1 MKKADRESLD
11 AYYRDAESWAKD
23 REKGIATS
31 RRIAWIVA
39 SAAALVALC
48 EALALYALMPLKT
61 VVPYTLL
68 VDRQTGYVQALKPL
82 EPGRIAGD
90 TALTQSFLVQ
100 YAIARESFDMATVQS
115 DYRKVVLFSQG
126 NARADYIAGIQG
138 SNPESPLNRLRRTGS
153 IETRVKSVSPLRA
166 NSALVR
172 FETIRRDAGARPQP
186 GQPWVAVVQY
196 RYSDAPMSIEDR
208 YVNPLGFT
216 VTRYQRSPEAP
227 PPAVVA
233 EPPAGIAAVP

>member
-1 MKKADRESLD
+1 MKKPDRDRLD

-23 REKGIATS
+23 REKGILAS

-39 SAAALVALC
+39 SIAALIALC
-48 EALALYALMPLKT
+48 EALALYGIMPLKT

-82 EPGRIAGD
+82 EPDRIGGD
-90 TALTQSFLVQ
+90 SALTQSFLVQ
-100 YAIARESFDMATVQS
+100 YVIAREGFDMATVQS

-126 NARADYIAGIQG
+126 EARADYIAAIQA
-138 SNPESPLNRLRRTGS
+138 SNPQSPLNQLRRTS
-153 IETRVKSVSPLRA
+153 VIETRVKSVSQLRA

-172 FETIRRDAGARPQP
+172 FETVRRDTGARPQP

-208 YVNPLGFT
+208 YINPLGFA
-216 VTRYQRSPEAP
+216 VTRYRRNPEALP
-227 PPAVVA
+227 EAIA
-233 EPPAGIAAVP
+233 TEPPVGAAATP